1 MPLQAMT
8 VVRAA
13 HDIQYGRTIAVEHGV
28 PGTVVNLQPGWA
40 GTTYTVEFAPETGST
55 VTLVGLTA
63 GDVHAD

>member
-13 HDIQYGRTIAVEHGV
+13 HDIQYGRTIAVQHGV
-28 PGTVVNLQPGWA
+28 PGTVVNLQPGWS
-40 GTTYTVEFAPETGST
+40 GTRYTVEFAPETGAT

-63 GDVHAD
+63 GDVQPG

>member
-13 HDIQYGRTIAVEHGV
+13 HDIQYGRSIAVQHGV

-40 GTTYTVEFAPETGST
+40 GTTYTVEFAPETGAT
-55 VTLVGLTA
+55 VTLVGLNA
-63 GDVHAD
+63 RDVQPS